1 MYDTP
6 LAKRNS
12 ILVVAVSAR
21 IGAATTGRVTAKGSR
36 ERIPCSTLKLRP
48 HTSLYCQDK
57 GFVLQNMSHS
67 NQGPPHTAMW
77 LCASQWRDGFVGRE
91 YLYRTATSHRREWF
105 QSLWLRTASVN
116 STLCPICGDPTQR
129 VTNATTDLVVQLPD
143 EVLRV
148 CPTTTS
154 RSSRA
159 VPWSRVEQLERYGL
173 PKSVSFC
180 K

>member
-77 LCASQWRDGFVGRE
+77 LCAQASGAMGLWDANICTELQ
-91 YLYRTATSHRREWF
+91 LAT
-105 QSLWLRTASVN
+105 
-116 STLCPICGDPTQR
+116 PT
-129 VTNATTDLVVQLPD
+129 
-143 EVLRV
+143 
-148 CPTTTS
+148 
-154 RSSRA
+154 
-159 VPWSRVEQLERYGL
+159 
-173 PKSVSFC
+173 
-180 K
+180 